1 MLDYPDSISQGVVSS
16 EDKQEHDLLNVT
28 ETRRGIQNKD
38 KTNTTAQSSG
48 QRQLLLSFFSV
59 ENSSQTVAVASSQLA
74 MLV

>member
-16 EDKQEHDLLNVT
+16 EDEQEHHLLNVT
-28 ETRRGIQNKD
+28 ETRREIQNKD